1 MSRAAGTSAEPL
13 DSMPAVAKPLST
25 KQWGGRF
32 AQPTDPLVERFTGS
46 VAVDGRMILHDIAGS
61 IAHVRMLGR
70 QGILAAGEAAAIEAG
85 LQAVQADYEA
95 GMPLLD
101 TDLEDVHTV
110 VEVALR
116 RHVGELAGKLHTAR
130 SRNDQVALDLR
141 LFTRQAC
148 VETMEAIADLENAF
162 VEQGRACLG
171 LIMPGYTHLQRAQPV
186 LVTHHLLAYVEM
198 LQRDVQRFAGCFT
211 RADVLPLGSGALA
224 GVPYPV
230 DRQWLA
236 AELGMAGVAQN
247 SIDAVADRDF
257 AIEFCAAA
265 ATAMMHL
272 SRFAEE
278 TVLWCSSE
286 FAFWDLDDSFATG
299 SSIMPQKKNPDVAE
313 LIRGKTGRV
322 YGDLQALLT
331 LMKGLPLAYN
341 RDMQEDKVPLFD
353 AADTLAACLEACT
366 GLVRALR
373 PNATTMANAAG
384 NLVCATD
391 VADYLVGKGLPFRDA
406 HAVTGS
412 LVRLCLATGTALQ
425 DLDLASYRKASP
437 LFDVT
442 IYDHISPLAS
452 VSARSAEG
460 GTAPAMVKN
469 QLDRVASLVTQ
480 NRILAHDLAGRE
492 HASRAV

>member
-1 MSRAAGTSAEPL
+1 VSTLAVSDPGTISNNSPAGGGHG
-13 DSMPAVAKPLST
+13 T

-32 AQPTDPLVERFTGS
+32 AVATDPLVERFSGS
-46 VAVDGRMILHDIAGS
+46 VAVDGRLILHDITGS
-61 IAHVRMLGR
+61 IAHARMLGR
-70 QGILAAGEAAAIEAG
+70 QGILTAAEAATLEEG
-85 LQAVQADYEA
+85 LLTVQAEYESGA
-95 GMPLLD
+95 LALD
-101 TDLEDVHTV
+101 PALEDVHTV

-116 RHVGELAGKLHTAR
+116 RHAGDLAGKLHTAR

-148 VETMEAIADLENAF
+148 SQAIEALADLQAAF
-162 VEQGRACLG
+162 LDLARTSFG

-186 LVTHHLLAYVEM
+186 LVSHHLLAYVEM
-198 LQRDVQRFAGCFT
+198 LQRDVQRFAGCYG

-230 DRQWLA
+230 DRAWLA

-257 AIEFCAAA
+257 AIEFCGAA

-286 FAFWDLDDSFATG
+286 FGFWDLDDSFATG

-322 YGDLQALLT
+322 YGDLMGLLT
-331 LMKGLPLAYN
+331 IMKGLPLAYN

-353 AADTLAACLEACT
+353 AVDTLQACLEACA

-373 PNATTMANAAG
+373 PNATTMAAAAG

-391 VADYLVGKGLPFRDA
+391 VADYLVGKGLPFREA
-406 HAVTGS
+406 HAVTGA

-425 DLDLASYRKASP
+425 DLDLASYRRACP
-437 LFDVT
+437 LIDVT
-442 IYDHISPLAS
+442 IYDRISPLAS
-452 VSARSAEG
+452 VSARVALG
-460 GTAPAMVKN
+460 GTAPSAVKK
-469 QLDRVASLVTQ
+469 QLERATTTISQ
-480 NRILAHDLAGRE
+480 NRSLAKDLA
-492 HASRAV
+492 

>member
-1 MSRAAGTSAEPL
+1 MSEPTLPGAAPHVTGRGA
-13 DSMPAVAKPLST
+13 

-32 AQPTDPLVERFTGS
+32 SSPTDPLVERFSGS
-46 VAVDGRMILHDIAGS
+46 VAVDGRLILHDIAGS
-61 IAHVRMLGR
+61 IAHARMLGR
-70 QGILAAGEAAAIEAG
+70 QQILTHDEAATIERGLRAVEADFEAG
-85 LQAVQADYEA
+85 DL
-95 GMPLLD
+95 LLD
-101 TDLEDVHTV
+101 TALEDVHTV
-110 VEVALR
+110 VELALR
-116 RHVGELAGKLHTAR
+116 RQIGDLAGKLHTAR

-148 VETMEAIADLENAF
+148 TDAMQALAALQGAF
-162 VEQGRACLG
+162 VEQGRTCFG
-171 LIMPGYTHLQRAQPV
+171 LVMPGYTHLQRAQPV
-186 LVTHHLLAYVEM
+186 LVSHHLLAYVEM

-230 DRQWLA
+230 DRSWLA

-341 RDMQEDKVPLFD
+341 RDMQEDKPPLFD
-353 AADTLAACLEACT
+353 AVDTLLACLDVCT

-373 PNATTMANAAG
+373 PNAQTMANAAG

-406 HAVTGS
+406 HTVTGA

-425 DLDLASYRKASP
+425 DLDLASYRHASP

-442 IYDHISPLAS
+442 IYDRISPLAS
-452 VSARSAEG
+452 VSARVATG
-460 GTAPAMVKN
+460 GTAPVAVQA
-469 QLDRVASLVTQ
+469 QLDRATTLVYQ
-480 NRILAHDLAGRE
+480 NRILAHDLVGRPLTSL
-492 HASRAV
+492 AS

>member
-1 MSRAAGTSAEPL
+1 MSTLAVSEPTVIEPANPDANSQAA
-13 DSMPAVAKPLST
+13 

-32 AQPTDPLVERFTGS
+32 AAPTDPLVERFTGS
-46 VAVDGRMILHDIAGS
+46 VAVDGRLILHDIAGS
-61 IAHVRMLGR
+61 IAHARMLGR
-70 QGILAAGEAAAIEAG
+70 QAIIPANEASAIEAG
-85 LQAVQADYEA
+85 LLAVQAEYTE
-95 GMPLLD
+95 GTLLLD

-116 RHVGELAGKLHTAR
+116 RHVGDLAGKLHTAR
-130 SRNDQVALDLR
+130 SRNDQVAVDLR

-148 VETMEAIADLENAF
+148 VEALHALASLQEAFL
-162 VEQGRACLG
+162 EQGRTCFG

-186 LVTHHLLAYVEM
+186 LVSHHLLAYVEM
-198 LQRDVQRFAGCFT
+198 LQRDVQRFAGCFM

-230 DRQWLA
+230 DRDWLA
-236 AELGMAGVAQN
+236 EELGMAAVAQN

-257 AIEFCAAA
+257 AIEFCSAA

-286 FAFWDLDDSFATG
+286 FGFWELSDSFATG

-331 LMKGLPLAYN
+331 IMKGLPLAYN
-341 RDMQEDKVPLFD
+341 RDMQEDKIPLFD
-353 AADTLAACLEACT
+353 AVDTLLACLEACA

-373 PNATTMANAAG
+373 PNAQAMAAAAG
-384 NLVCATD
+384 NLLCATD
-391 VADYLVGKGLPFRDA
+391 VADYLVGKGLPFREA
-406 HAVTGS
+406 HGITGS
-412 LVRLCLATGTALQ
+412 LVRLCLVTGTALQ
-425 DLDLASYRKASP
+425 DLDLASYRRASP
-437 LFDVT
+437 LIDVT
-442 IYDHISPLAS
+442 
-452 VSARSAEG
+452 
-460 GTAPAMVKN
+460 
-469 QLDRVASLVTQ
+469 
-480 NRILAHDLAGRE
+480 
-492 HASRAV
+492 